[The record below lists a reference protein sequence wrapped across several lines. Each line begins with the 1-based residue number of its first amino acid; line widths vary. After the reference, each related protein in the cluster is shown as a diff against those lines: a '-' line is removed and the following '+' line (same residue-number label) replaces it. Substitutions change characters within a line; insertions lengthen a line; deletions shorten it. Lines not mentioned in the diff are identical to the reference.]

1 MANLEKA
8 NVPGLQYLDGNI
20 SKKIPFS
27 PRELILQ
34 LISSIDRSFIFVSVD
49 RNYNDTA
56 FEVKYKLKYEKE
68 AKITAS
74 KLGAYLVKKHGTTVY
89 KIFTSDYQ
97 VLTRNCKWVNN
108 APLFEEDLELE
119 TALNAAAS
127 LDWLMDFSDM
137 QPQNI
142 AIASQLEKL
151 IQEDDISVRTFTS
164 IIALTTTCAGEGNS
178 SLVPS

>member
-1 MANLEKA
+1 M
-8 NVPGLQYLDGNI
+8 
-20 SKKIPFS
+20 
-27 PRELILQ
+27 
-34 LISSIDRSFIFVSVD
+34 
-49 RNYNDTA
+49 
-56 FEVKYKLKYEKE
+56 
-68 AKITAS
+68 
-74 KLGAYLVKKHGTTVY
+74 Y

-108 APLFEEDLELE
+108 APLFKEDLELE
-119 TALNAAAS
+119 TALDAAAS
-127 LDWLMDFSDM
+127 LKWVMDFSDM

-178 SLVPS
+178 SLAPS